1 MTAFLHKTR
10 FLSVLYL
17 FSVQVILPT
26 DCLTLQKNVNDEYND
41 HCFHWIRTL
50 TSTNFIFFHVEM
62 EERIVE
68 RSQGYGSSCIL
79 HVDGN
84 NNRTAS
90 SEFCHD
96 FVVFVDTRRTD
107 FTEDCVSKRIPI
119 EMLTVQTK
127 LIICDKSQEI
137 PQQLRKPGALK
148 FLGSANA
155 LYVTKSACWS
165 AGPFYL
171 LRRTFGPADDCP
183 AARWVA
189 DADVL
194 PLPDMRGETLR
205 VITLDRLLFSVIHW
219 NESDPTSE

>member
-1 MTAFLHKTR
+1 MSVLPHKTG
-10 FLSVLYL
+10 FFVFFYL
-17 FSVQVILPT
+17 FSVHMIPYTV
-26 DCLTLQKNVNDEYND
+26 CLTPQKNADDEYNE
-41 HCFHWIRTL
+41 HCFHWMRTL
-50 TSTNFIFFHVEM
+50 RSTNFIFFHVEL

-68 RSQGYGSSCIL
+68 RSQGYGSSCLL

-84 NNRTAS
+84 SNQTAS

-96 FVVFVDTRRTD
+96 FVIFVDTRRTN
-107 FTEDCVSKRIPI
+107 FTEDCVFRTIRI

-155 LYVTKSACWS
+155 LYVTKSHCWS

-171 LRRTFGPADDCP
+171 LRRTFGPTDDCR
-183 AARWVA
+183 AALWVA

-205 VITLDRLLFSVIHW
+205 VITLDRLLFSVIHR

>member
-17 FSVQVILPT
+17 FSVQVIIPT
-26 DCLTLQKNVNDEYND
+26 DCLTLQKNVSDEYND
-41 HCFHWIRTL
+41 ICFHWIRTL

-107 FTEDCVSKRIPI
+107 FTEDCVSKTIPI

-155 LYVTKSACWS
+155 LYVTKSDCWS

-171 LRRTFGPADDCP
+171 LRRTFGLADDCP